1 MFVKKKNITVGE
13 RSIQLE
19 HSRQMGTTLQN
30 TKMGVYL
37 GFSRNHIKARMVGTE

>member
-1 MFVKKKNITVGE
+1 MFVKKKTVGE
-13 RSIQLE
+13 TSIQLE
-19 HSRQMGTTLQN
+19 HSRQTGTTLEN